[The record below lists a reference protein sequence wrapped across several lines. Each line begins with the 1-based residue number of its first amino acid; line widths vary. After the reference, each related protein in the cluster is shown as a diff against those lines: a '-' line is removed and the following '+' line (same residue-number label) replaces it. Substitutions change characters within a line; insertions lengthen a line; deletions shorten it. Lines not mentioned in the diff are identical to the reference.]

1 MPILIENAKVFF
13 TLKILNIDK
22 KKIDPQEDEYALYRL
37 MIISNVF
44 FTAKKEVHGWRWAL
58 G

>member
-1 MPILIENAKVFF
+1 MLIKNAKVFF
-13 TLKILNIDK
+13 PLKILSDID
-22 KKIDPQEDEYALYRL
+22 KKIDPQEDEYALFRL

-44 FTAKKEVHGWRWAL
+44 FTAKKEVHGWRWTL